1 METELCFRPL
11 TLADK
16 DILQS
21 YTCTAGQR
29 NCNYSFANLA
39 AWQPIFRT
47 CFATTSCGLMLRYY
61 FSDEMAYMLV
71 QKDRS
76 YDAVVQSLRLMLKD
90 ADAQGKTLNLLGAE
104 DDVADIVRRAFGSQ
118 VEVTPLRD
126 SYDYI
131 YRREALAALTGGEL
145 KAKRNHVNKFR
156 SLYPHYEYRPLT
168 PDLFDQCMALEERWR
183 NEARHS
189 DPPENEHD
197 SIAAEKQ
204 VMQFTF
210 QHWEE
215 LGTRGGALFV
225 DNNMIAFTYGGPIT
239 PTTFDVCVEKADT
252 AYEGAFTVINQE
264 FCRHLPGQFIFVNRE
279 EDMGLPGL
287 RKAKSSYHPEV
298 LLSYNAIS
306 FATHEPHYHLE
317 RCLESRDKE
326 ETCTWMCRQYGFE
339 WEPTMQWL
347 THLHI
352 NWPLSVRA
360 RQDDN
365 TIGLLT
371 MSDYHIEE
379 ETEVMQQE
387 QPELLAALNQYRYT
401 AVFSFI
407 VAPDHKGTKLNYDM
421 LMNVMPELKQYD
433 FIFVPVMHQLKTHT
447 YWKRWG
453 ALFFYQDAISK
464 YYLIPHNPQ
473 VIETLKRFGLG

>member
-1 METELCFRPL
+1 
-11 TLADK
+11 
-16 DILQS
+16 
-21 YTCTAGQR
+21 
-29 NCNYSFANLA
+29 
-39 AWQPIFRT
+39 
-47 CFATTSCGLMLRYY
+47 
-61 FSDEMAYMLV
+61 
-71 QKDRS
+71 
-76 YDAVVQSLRLMLKD
+76 
-90 ADAQGKTLNLLGAE
+90 
-104 DDVADIVRRAFGSQ
+104 
-118 VEVTPLRD
+118 
-126 SYDYI
+126 
-131 YRREALAALTGGEL
+131 
-145 KAKRNHVNKFR
+145 
-156 SLYPHYEYRPLT
+156 
-168 PDLFDQCMALEERWR
+168 
-183 NEARHS
+183 
-189 DPPENEHD
+189 
-197 SIAAEKQ
+197 
-204 VMQFTF
+204 
-210 QHWEE
+210 
-215 LGTRGGALFV
+215 
-225 DNNMIAFTYGGPIT
+225 
-239 PTTFDVCVEKADT
+239 
-252 AYEGAFTVINQE
+252 
-264 FCRHLPGQFIFVNRE
+264 
-279 EDMGLPGL
+279 
-287 RKAKSSYHPEV
+287 
-298 LLSYNAIS
+298 
-306 FATHEPHYHLE
+306 
-317 RCLESRDKE
+317 
-326 ETCTWMCRQYGFE
+326 MCRQYGFE